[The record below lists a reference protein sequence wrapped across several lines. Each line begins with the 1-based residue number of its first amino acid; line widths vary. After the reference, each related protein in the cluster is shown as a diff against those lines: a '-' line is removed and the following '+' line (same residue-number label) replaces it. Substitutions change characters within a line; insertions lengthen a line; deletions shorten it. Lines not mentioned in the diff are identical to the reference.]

1 MNVADLDGNG
11 VVDFSEFKD
20 FINKLED
27 GQDEQSTEEGLKG
40 IFDSIDENGNGEL
53 TIEEFGKALHQVIGA
68 TAEGD
73 DDVE

>member
-1 MNVADLDGNG
+1 MNVADVDGNG
-11 VVDFSEFKD
+11 VVDFEEFKD

-53 TIEEFGKALHQVIGA
+53 TVEEFGKALH
-68 TAEGD
+68 
-73 DDVE
+73 